1 MTTAI
6 NKHGEDLHHDIDT
19 VIRKVKSDLGIMD
32 SNHLSVLNKQEDQ
45 INRTISE
52 ITESIADQMNL
63 LTSNEFSIVSD

>member
-1 MTTAI
+1 
-6 NKHGEDLHHDIDT
+6 
-19 VIRKVKSDLGIMD
+19 MD